1 MTTATKPKA
10 NEEENVLGESG
21 SDAEV
26 DSDEEDASMLQ
37 SNKPSHIEFGQSTM
51 KPEDLVVLKRLGY
64 IVENEDD
71 MIRFARSE
79 NYFVAKE

>member
-1 MTTATKPKA
+1 MMTTATKPKA

-37 SNKPSHIEFGQSTM
+37 SNKPSHIEFG
-51 KPEDLVVLKRLGY
+51 
-64 IVENEDD
+64 
-71 MIRFARSE
+71 
-79 NYFVAKE
+79 

>member
-1 MTTATKPKA
+1 
-10 NEEENVLGESG
+10 
-21 SDAEV
+21 
-26 DSDEEDASMLQ
+26 
-37 SNKPSHIEFGQSTM
+37 M